1 VVEAKIGDPAAG
13 RVDFRNGL
21 ERLDPAM
28 DRRTVVAV
36 RASDD
41 RDGQLAPPIT
51 RTSAP

>member
-13 RVDFRNGL
+13 RLDFRDGL
-21 ERLDPAM
+21 KRLDSAV
-28 DRRTVVAV
+28 DRRPVVAV
-36 RASDD
+36 CASDD